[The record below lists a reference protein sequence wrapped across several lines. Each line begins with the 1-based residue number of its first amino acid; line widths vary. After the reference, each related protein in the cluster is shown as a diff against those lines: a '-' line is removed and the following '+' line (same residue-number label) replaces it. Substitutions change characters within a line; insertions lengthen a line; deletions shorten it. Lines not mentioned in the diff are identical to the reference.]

1 MDYPFQITVGVP
13 VFNVEAY
20 VEKAILS
27 ALEQDFTLPYEVLV
41 VDDCGTDKSMDIVNR
56 IAENHKNGE
65 RIRIVSHGYNRGLGQ
80 VRNTIID
87 NAKGR
92 YLFFLDSDDWM
103 EEKALS
109 ALYDKAVES
118 GADIT
123 VGGSKYTNDDGIMA
137 DYKVYPDMVVKH
149 ESAGI
154 SLLVD
159 HGIRMRGEIWG
170 KLLSMEFIHSHNIR
184 CVNRIIEDGV
194 PDFVSLV
201 ESKTICL
208 VSDYVYNYYQNR
220 QGSILA
226 ALQTEKIAERVLTW
240 ASIINTI
247 RALVVNKYSNLP
259 GIYDIYISK
268 TRSCYRHMLLDPLNE
283 ELKSQINSAIKGCM
297 SIVPSVKKIKMN
309 NNRSMY
315 LFLRHN
321 DSLEAFSRFDR
332 ILTGLMHLK
341 TRLKSVLRKS

>member
-1 MDYPFQITVGVP
+1 MDYLFQITVGVP

-20 VEKAILS
+20 IEKAILS

-41 VDDCGTDKSMDIVNR
+41 VDDCGTDNSMEIVNR
-56 IAENHKNGE
+56 IAATHKYGD
-65 RIRIVSHGYNRGLGQ
+65 RIRIVSHGHNRGLGQ

-103 EEKALS
+103 EENALS
-109 ALYDKAVES
+109 ALYDKAVDS

-123 VGGSKYTNDDGIMA
+123 VGSSKYINDEGYMA
-137 DYKVYPDMVVKH
+137 DYKAYPDLIVRH

-159 HGIRMRGEIWG
+159 HEIRMRAEIWG

-220 QGSILA
+220 KGSILTNP
-226 ALQTEKIAERVLTW
+226 QTDKIAERVHTW

-247 RALVVNKYSNLP
+247 KALVVNKYSNLP

-268 TRSCYRHMLLDPLNE
+268 TRSCYRHMLLDPLDDR
-283 ELKSQINSAIKGCM
+283 LTSQLNSMVKGCM

-341 TRLKSVLRKS
+341 TRLRSILRKS